1 LPAETI
7 TGIFATTR
15 KSKNHTTGSADRSEG
30 FVLLQA
36 DILMGMGSCKAAG
49 RDGAPEE
56 PMILV
61 ATVEEGFIRTSA
73 LGWAVTAKKKKRKIS
88 KRRIWI
94 SETAGGWSGSWCSSS
109 STHTLSLSLSLSVSL
124 RVDDSTWVGVSS
136 LLLLRILGIRSIP
149 FPLTPGSRRCKIL
162 LIILKDWV

>member
-1 LPAETI
+1 MLI
-7 TGIFATTR
+7 
-15 KSKNHTTGSADRSEG
+15 H
-30 FVLLQA
+30 A
-36 DILMGMGSCKAAG
+36 DILMGMGNCKAAG
-49 RDGAPEE
+49 RDGTPEE

-94 SETAGGWSGSWCSSS
+94 SETAGGLERLLVFLILH
-109 STHTLSLSLSLSVSL
+109 THTLSLSLSLYLSL
-124 RVDDSTWVGVSS
+124 RVGDSTWVGVSS
-136 LLLLRILGIRSIP
+136 LLLLSVLGIRSFP
-149 FPLTPGSRRCKIL
+149 LPLTPRSSRCKVL